1 MARRAGL
8 GGEEG
13 LHPIDFAEKHGV
25 RLLTTSFEPGDVVL
39 LSMLIL
45 HGACDHTDAAG
56 RLRLSCDIRYQ
67 PAAHPTDDS
76 RFFVS
81 CLLLPIRSASVF
93 SHPPATTF
101 SLCLS
106 SL

>member
-13 LHPIDFAEKHGV
+13 LHPIDFAEKHSV

-81 CLLLPIRSASVF
+81 SWPLCVLSPLCCHIFP
-93 SHPPATTF
+93 
-101 SLCLS
+101 CLS
-106 SL
+106 GL